1 MSFPA
6 ATIILS
12 GSVPKEHQ
20 GIAASLV
27 LTTTSYSISLG
38 LGIAGTVASQVDPNG
53 TDLLR
58 QFRSAWYTSIGL
70 AVMGLVIAILSA
82 LYMRRHPLAA
92 PPH

>member
-1 MSFPA
+1 MPIDQTYWASTFVSTIIIPFGMDMSFPA

-38 LGIAGTVASQVDPNG
+38 WVLQA
-53 TDLLR
+53 LLR
-58 QFRSAWYTSIGL
+58 AKSIL
-70 AVMGLVIAILSA
+70 MVPIS
-82 LYMRRHPLAA
+82 
-92 PPH
+92 